1 MENVNTANTAIE
13 IIYTES
19 SLDSVGCFLKEI
31 QKYPLLSKEEEQE
44 LAYKAREG
52 DKEAFNKLV
61 NSNLRLVF
69 SIAKKS
75 YNSTMNHSIS
85 LEDLI
90 QEGTFGLMRA
100 IEDFEPE
107 RDLKFSTYA
116 TWWIRQAIIRMFHN
130 SSRTVRLPVHI
141 HENIGKIKKL
151 MEENPRITDEELS
164 LRLHFKMETIKSIKN
179 VLVEEYRLDDP
190 VNEGDEKC
198 HKDNIFDKSPSSDT
212 QAVIEQKDLS
222 ETISKILKQVLSP
235 KEELIVRKRF
245 GIGYERTYTLEEI
258 SHEYGVTRERIRQ
271 IQAKAMEK
279 LHKKSILKKLES
291 FR

>member
-1 MENVNTANTAIE
+1 MENVAIMETTNT
-13 IIYTES
+13 
-19 SLDSVGCFLKEI
+19 DSISYFLKEL
-31 QKYPLLSKEEEQE
+31 QKYPLLSKEEEQT

-75 YNSTMNHSIS
+75 YNSTTNHSIS

-100 IEDFEPE
+100 IESFEPE
-107 RDLKFSTYA
+107 RNLKFSTYA
-116 TWWIRQAIIRMFHN
+116 TWWIRQAIIRAFHN

-141 HENIGKIKKL
+141 HERIGKIKKI
-151 MEENPRITDEELS
+151 MKENPRITDEELS
-164 LRLHFKMETIKSIKN
+164 LRLHSEVKTIKSIKN
-179 VLVEEYRLDDP
+179 VIAEEYRLDE
-190 VNEGDEKC
+190 VVSNEDGEEKSYL
-198 HKDNIFDKSPSSDT
+198 DILSDRSPSSDL
-212 QAVIEQKDLS
+212 QGVVEQKDLAKAI
-222 ETISKILKQVLSP
+222 ETVLMTLSP
-235 KEELIVRKRF
+235 KEEVIIRKRF

-258 SHEYGVTRERIRQ
+258 AQEYGVTRERIRQ
-271 IQAKAMEK
+271 IQAKSMEK
-279 LHKKSILKKLES
+279 LQKNSILKKLEP